1 MRFLQ
6 KLPGSVRSPSGL
18 EWRLWRKLPWIALI
32 GTALPLLLLGV
43 LHAVAEPLPHG
54 ESPRWLGMADIL
66 VGAVL
71 VLHWTLLAVVA
82 FGCIVVMIMKGPGYV
97 ADGYR
102 VSHADAPRTQPE
114 TEAEAATYRSP
125 TPAAPPTPPRRP

>member
-1 MRFLQ
+1 MRFLH

-32 GTALPLLLLGV
+32 GTALPVVVLAL
-43 LHAVAEPLPHG
+43 LHAFAEPTPGG
-54 ESPRWLGMADIL
+54 ENPRWLGMADIL

-71 VLHWTLLAVVA
+71 VLHWTLLFVVA
-82 FGCIVVMIMKGPGYV
+82 CGCIVVMVMKGPGYV

-102 VSHADAPRTQPE
+102 VSHSDAPRSQVE
-114 TEAEAATYRSP
+114 TDAEAAASRRP
-125 TPAAPPTPPRRP
+125 LHKPNRPPT